1 MGDPK
6 FARSKYDTPSH
17 PWKRARIEE
26 EHAIRTN
33 HGLKNMKE
41 IWKSKSAL
49 RKIRNQTMKLIGRVD
64 TNEPHWGR
72 EKDAL
77 LASLYSRGLIAE
89 GSTIDDVL
97 SLTVDDIL
105 ARRLQALV
113 YMNGLAITPK
123 QARQLVTHGHIAIG
137 EQKVTIPSYPVSRAE
152 EELITY
158 VGRSVVANE
167 NHSIRQDIEG
177 VRSSAEYSE
186 EEPAEMSEVFTADD
200 ATVVSEAAD
209 DAPSAEDTIPSG
221 GEQ

>member
-17 PWKRARIEE
+17 PWKKARIEE
-26 EHAIRTN
+26 EHAIRAN

-64 TNEPHWGR
+64 TNEPHWAR
-72 EKDAL
+72 EKEAL
-77 LASLYSRGLIAE
+77 LASLFSRGLIAE
-89 GSTIDDVL
+89 GATIDDVL

-123 QARQLVTHGHIAIG
+123 QARQLVIHGHISIG
-137 EQKVTIPSYPVSRAE
+137 EQKVTIPSYPVSRSE

-158 VGRSVVANE
+158 ASRSVVANE

-177 VRSSAEYSE
+177 VRSTAEYSE

-200 ATVVSEAAD
+200 ATVVSEAAE
-209 DAPSAEDTIPSG
+209 DAPSATDTVPTG